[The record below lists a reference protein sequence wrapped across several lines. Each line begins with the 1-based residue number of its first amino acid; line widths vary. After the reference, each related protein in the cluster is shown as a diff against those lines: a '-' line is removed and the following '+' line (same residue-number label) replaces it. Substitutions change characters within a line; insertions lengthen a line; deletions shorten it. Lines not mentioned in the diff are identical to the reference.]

1 MERHLGDSEAAD
13 KLQLQLQYLD
23 SMIKGEYIQIKN
35 LNEKIEKFIRY
46 DFVQKEVDG
55 ERKLVQYE
63 DELMR
68 IRIKFETINLADMRI
83 VKKRQEYDEKITKAE

>member
-55 ERKLVQYE
+55 ERKLVQ
-63 DELMR
+63 
-68 IRIKFETINLADMRI
+68 
-83 VKKRQEYDEKITKAE
+83 